1 MHHKVLCILIKIP
14 TYGTQQRKN
23 WDKIASFFI
32 QEVKKYESKN
42 EFYMQDVINAK
53 KLYTPLD
60 LDNVEKSNNI
70 LFVNMKDSMD
80 R

>member
-1 MHHKVLCILIKIP
+1 
-14 TYGTQQRKN
+14 
-23 WDKIASFFI
+23 
-32 QEVKKYESKN
+32 
-42 EFYMQDVINAK
+42 MQDVINAK